1 MQKLKKI
8 DSETN
13 ILTWFEI
20 PVLDIKRAKYCT
32 GNFRKGNRSIIKVK

>member
-20 PVLDIKRAKYCT
+20 PIWIQKEQKSFMKLFWTSR
-32 GNFRKGNRSIIKVK
+32 